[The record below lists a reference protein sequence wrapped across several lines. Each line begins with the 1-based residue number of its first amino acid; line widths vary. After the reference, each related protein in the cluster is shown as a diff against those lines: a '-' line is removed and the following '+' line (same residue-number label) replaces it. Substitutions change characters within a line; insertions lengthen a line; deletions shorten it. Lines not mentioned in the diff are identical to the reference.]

1 MKKKFKKVL
10 LLFILVFVLTGCT
23 TVLKDK
29 EKDEVVY
36 YENDSVKITLNENI
50 LCQPE
55 DQGVIDK
62 YNEYKE
68 QIDIDKLPKC
78 SNLSLKDSNYEGIW
92 ENIFVKPLAWLIIKI
107 NGVCG
112 NYGLAIIILGLL
124 LRLVLSPFTQKTA
137 MQSENMKELQ
147 PELEKINK
155 KYEGKNDQESMQK
168 KSMET
173 MQLYKKYGVNPFS
186 SCLFAF
192 IQIPLLIAFYEA
204 ANRVPVIFEGNL
216 FGLVLGTTPLKAV
229 TSGHYEYALIVIL
242 IVVTTIISQRLNR
255 TATTPQSQGGMNPHV
270 MMNIMVIMSAIMSIN
285 FSVALSLYWIAST
298 LFTIGQNLLAK
309 YLKKRKAEKKQKA

>member
-1 MKKKFKKVL
+1 MKNKLKKFL
-10 LLFILVFVLTGCT
+10 LLFLVIFVVTGCT
-23 TVLKDK
+23 TALKDK
-29 EKDEVVY
+29 KKNEIVY
-36 YENDSVKITLNENI
+36 YENDSVKIQLNENI

-55 DQGVIDK
+55 DKSVISK
-62 YNEYKE
+62 YNEYKD
-68 QIDIDKLPKC
+68 QIDISKLPKC
-78 SNLSLKDSNYEGIW
+78 KNMSLSDSNYEGIW
-92 ENIFVKPLAWLIIKI
+92 ENVFVKPLAWLIIKI
-107 NGVCG
+107 NGLVG

-124 LRLVLSPFTQKTA
+124 LRLVLAPFTQKTA
-137 MQSENMKELQ
+137 MQSENMKEMQ

-155 KYEGKNDQESMQK
+155 KYEGKKDQESVQK

-216 FGLVLGTTPLKAV
+216 FGLVLGTTPLKAI

-242 IVVTTIISQRLNR
+242 IVVTTIISQRLNK
-255 TATTPQSQGGMNPHV
+255 TASTPQSGGLNPNV
-270 MMNIMVIMSAIMSIN
+270 MMNIMVVMIAIMSIN

-298 LFTIGQNLLAK
+298 VFTIGQNLLAK
-309 YLKKRKAEKKQKA
+309 YLKKRKAEKANN